1 MEEWV
6 WKRIFSFCI
15 IIFLF
20 RSRNVILSK
29 MCVSVYTVN
38 IMDQKILALPKK
50 FENILKRNQEL
61 SADVLGTVKEF
72 AEVLKKNELYFFE
85 EYTDHGIGHIESVL
99 ECACRIID
107 DKAMKELIPEDVAVL
122 VLAVVLHDI
131 GMHVG
136 FASFKRM
143 LEGEYDGVRMEELDK
158 KTWKELWEEFLV
170 DCKYF
175 SGYQREMIWGDP
187 HYDAGEPDLTDA
199 GRLTG
204 NDRKLIGEFIR
215 RYHPRIAH
223 EIAVAG
229 FWGNELVAFGQG
241 SVGEDMKKIAGIVAR
256 SHGIAVRDTFG
267 FLKGHYSGLEWKNPR
282 GIHVV
287 FLMAVLR
294 VADYLQM
301 DKSRASQVVLRLK
314 MFGSPYSLKEH
325 QAHLAVERVNFECE
339 DPECILVNCKPED
352 SQMYVK
358 LKRLVD
364 DIQYELDM
372 SWAVLGEVYGGKNK
386 LGLKY
391 RRICSDITEEA
402 QMERLKYVPQKISFR
417 FNDELSKL
425 LIAPLYGNHPTF
437 GVRELVQNATDACL
451 ERDKLEE
458 LAGNK
463 GYDPR
468 VKVSIDRNEEGI
480 PVFSIVDN
488 GKGMTIKEIVDYF
501 LTIGSS
507 FRASKEWK
515 KLSDEHRVYRNG
527 RFGIGVLAA
536 FLIGERISVR
546 TRSVKDE
553 CGYCFSAGLDDEFI
567 EVKKDGSMKEAGTEI
582 RIESCEERIEKLEET
597 EDSRDSRRRL
607 IKWNEWYINK
617 RPKVECFKYEKE
629 QIKRNLFYKKGLRE
643 LKHSCQEFGEINW
656 IPRIIFNVNK
666 GIKLVCNGIVITT
679 NSCNYKFKNRN
690 NRFGNLSI
698 NYLPNLCINDLYNIL
713 PLKIDRQDIAEYY
726 YEYPFEK
733 ELYIEVVK
741 DFIAQLLTLNIKNSN
756 FSQFNCFDHNSDNIS
771 NRLFFIFNKCGYT
784 LSFDFF
790 IRALQ
795 KKYQKLFVFYMEMF
809 PKNSE
814 IRDLVENN
822 CQDLLFVPWF
832 GSFFRR
838 GIENFFDYSDI
849 ICLFLGSFWV
859 SDKGMWKKI
868 VKILKNKSENALW
881 EKASEHEYLFIGKS
895 DFGEIYSEEKSWV
908 NTYLNKLRHNLNK
921 GEDMFWGF
929 EFDLEKIQVEE
940 YDKTLESILMK
951 YFGGDVIIPYD
962 LEERKKKFPLAFEEL
977 KDYIEYYIEWNWKGK
992 SI

>member
-1 MEEWV
+1 MPE
-6 WKRIFSFCI
+6 R
-15 IIFLF
+15 
-20 RSRNVILSK
+20 
-29 MCVSVYTVN
+29 CVSVYTMN
-38 IMDQKILALPKK
+38 IMDRKILVLPKK

-61 SADVLGTVKEF
+61 SADVLGTVNVF
-72 AEVLKKNELYFFE
+72 AEVLRKNELYFFE

-143 LEGEYDGVRMEELDK
+143 LEGGYDGIRMKELDK

-199 GRLTG
+199 GKLTG

-215 RYHPRIAH
+215 RHHPRIAH

-267 FLKGHYSGLEWKNPR
+267 YLKGHYSGLEWKNPR

-301 DKSRASQVVLRLK
+301 DKSRASQVALRLK

-515 KLSDEHRVYRNG
+515 KLSDEYRVYRNG

-567 EVKKDGSMKEAGTEI
+567 EVKKDDSIQEAGTEI
-582 RIESCEERIEKLEET
+582 WIESSEEKVGLLDGVARH
-597 EDSRDSRRRL
+597 SRGGVKQRP
-607 IKWNEWYINK
+607 IWYMWYIDK
-617 RPKVECFKYEKE
+617 RPRVEYFRFGKFQKGMDFFQEKE
-629 QIKRNLFYKKGLRE
+629 LRE
-643 LKHSCQEFGEINW
+643 LSHTCQGFGK
-656 IPRIIFNVNK
+656 IFWLPVNMFYVPDK
-666 GIKLVCNGIVITT
+666 TRLACNGIIITDH
-679 NSCNYKFKNRN
+679 SCNDKFK
-690 NRFGNLSI
+690 GV
-698 NYLPNLCINDLYNIL
+698 YLPYFNFTVKYLPDLHVNDLYNSI
-713 PLKIDRQDIAEYY
+713 PLKLDRMDVDRDD

-733 ELYIEVVK
+733 DLFKEVVK
-741 DFIAQLLTLNIKNSN
+741 DFIAQLLALDLAEYNLLR
-756 FSQFNCFDHNSDNIS
+756 FNRNATFWRRTVSVDECLYFV
-771 NRLFFIFNKCGYT
+771 CGEAGYT

-790 IRALQ
+790 LHALK
-795 KKYQKLFVFYMEMF
+795 KKYSKLFVF
-809 PKNSE
+809 
-814 IRDLVENN
+814 DLADNMWNENISMK
-822 CQDLLFVPWF
+822 
-832 GSFFRR
+832 SFFRGSHEPLLFISRCRTYGENNSSKNLYQNKFGVMCACLKGTDFNGERER
-838 GIENFFDYSDI
+838 GIEKFVNLSCPGTKVTKEQNLCY
-849 ICLFLGSFWV
+849 
-859 SDKGMWKKI
+859 
-868 VKILKNKSENALW
+868 
-881 EKASEHEYLFIGKS
+881 EYLFFGNPEYADSFVEAWDFVNVFLSKFSKKERKNGFSIVEYDLKQIHTEKFGGIL
-895 DFGEIYSEEKSWV
+895 DDLLRRYFGE
-908 NTYLNKLRHNLNK
+908 
-921 GEDMFWGF
+921 EDVM
-929 EFDLEKIQVEE
+929 
-940 YDKTLESILMK
+940 
-951 YFGGDVIIPYD
+951 IPYD
-962 LEERKKKFPLAFEEL
+962 LEDRKKKFPLAFEEL
-977 KDYIEYYIEWNWKGK
+977 GDYMKDYIGRGHRRGV
-992 SI
+992 

>member
-1 MEEWV
+1 MPE
-6 WKRIFSFCI
+6 R
-15 IIFLF
+15 
-20 RSRNVILSK
+20 
-29 MCVSVYTVN
+29 CVSVYTVN
-38 IMDQKILALPKK
+38 IMDQKILVLPKK

-107 DKAMKELIPEDVAVL
+107 DKAMKELIPEDFAVL

-143 LEGEYDGVRMEELDK
+143 LEGEYDGVRMKELDK

-199 GRLTG
+199 GKLTG

-215 RYHPRIAH
+215 RHHPRIAH

-267 FLKGHYSGLEWKNPR
+267 YLKGHYSGLEWKNPR

-391 RRICSDITEEA
+391 RRICSDIMEEA

-567 EVKKDGSMKEAGTEI
+567 EVKKDDSIQEAGTEI
-582 RIESCEERIEKLEET
+582 WIESCEERIKILNREYKFV
-597 EDSRDSRRRL
+597 R
-607 IKWNEWYINK
+607 WYEWYINK
-617 RPKVECFKYEKE
+617 RPKVEYFMYGIKQEREDVFKYM
-629 QIKRNLFYKKGLRE
+629 IFRE
-643 LKHSCQEFGEINW
+643 LKHSRPEFGKIMW
-656 IPRIIFNVNK
+656 SPIDMLATDK
-666 GIKLVCNGIVITT
+666 GVMLVCNGIVVTKY
-679 NSCNYKFKNRN
+679 SRKD
-690 NRFGNLSI
+690 RFGYDCRRDSNFLM
-698 NYLPNLCINDLYNIL
+698 NYMPDLHIDDVYNRL
-713 PLKIDRQDIAEYY
+713 PLKLDRLDIDRGDYV
-726 YEYPFEK
+726 YPFEK
-733 ELYIEVVK
+733 ELYVEVVK
-741 DFIAQLLTLNIKNSN
+741 DFVAQLLVLDTEGDFWTEFYRKQWNMEKFMTFGEKLYVVLGKE
-756 FSQFNCFDHNSDNIS
+756 
-771 NRLFFIFNKCGYT
+771 GYA
-784 LSFDFF
+784 LSLDFF
-790 IRALQ
+790 LCALR
-795 KKYQKLFVFYMEMF
+795 KKYSELFVFSMGMDEQNNNWNINVPGRESLLVIPRCTRSIQEGGRILVRGCRQGIKCSFMNIRIDYQWVRNRIR
-809 PKNSE
+809 KHIQSVCGDLE
-814 IRDLVENN
+814 IIEENDL
-822 CQDLLFVPWF
+822 QY
-832 GSFFRR
+832 GYSFFMNPLYGGRD
-838 GIENFFDYSDI
+838 GNIKEFMN
-849 ICLFLGSFWV
+849 
-859 SDKGMWKKI
+859 
-868 VKILKNKSENALW
+868 N
-881 EKASEHEYLFIGKS
+881 
-895 DFGEIYSEEKSWV
+895 
-908 NTYLNKLRHNLNK
+908 YLNKPDGSVDGSWFTAVLYDLSKMQINLCDGILNDLLRR
-921 GEDMFWGF
+921 
-929 EFDLEKIQVEE
+929 
-940 YDKTLESILMK
+940 
-951 YFGGDVIIPYD
+951 YFGEEDVMIPYD
-962 LEERKKKFPLAFEEL
+962 LEDRKKKFPLAFEEL
-977 KDYIEYYIEWNWKGK
+977 GDYMKDYIGRGHQRGG
-992 SI
+992 

>member
-1 MEEWV
+1 M
-6 WKRIFSFCI
+6 KGFFSFCI

-20 RSRNVILSK
+20 RIRNVILSK
-29 MCVSVYTVN
+29 MSVFVYTVN
-38 IMDQKILALPKK
+38 IMNQEILVLPKK

-61 SADVLGTVKEF
+61 YADVLGTVKEF

-85 EYTDHGIGHIESVL
+85 EYTDHGIGHIENVL

-107 DKAMKELIPEDVAVL
+107 DKAMDELMPEDVAVL

-136 FASFKRM
+136 FSGFKRM
-143 LEGEYDGVRMEELDK
+143 LDGEYDGMRMKELDK
-158 KTWKELWEEFLV
+158 KSWKELWEEFLV

-187 HYDAGEPDLTDA
+187 YYDAGEPDLRNA
-199 GRLTG
+199 GKLTG

-223 EIAVAG
+223 EIAMVG
-229 FWGNELVAFGQG
+229 FWGNELVEFGRG
-241 SVGEDMKKIAGIVAR
+241 CVDEDVKKIAGIVAR

-267 FLKGHYSGLEWKNPR
+267 YLQKHYSGLEWKKPR
-282 GIHVV
+282 GISVV

-301 DKSRASQVVLRLK
+301 DKSRTSHVVLKLK

-325 QAHLAVERVNFECE
+325 QAHLAVKRVNFECE

-358 LKRLVD
+358 LKRLID
-364 DIQYELDM
+364 DIQYELDV

-391 RRICSDITEEA
+391 RRICSDITEEV

-451 ERDKLEE
+451 ERDKQEE

-468 VKVSIDRNEEGI
+468 VKVSVDRNEEGI

-515 KLSDEHRVYRNG
+515 KLSGEHRVYRNG

-536 FLIGERISVR
+536 FLIGDRISVR

-567 EVKKDGSMKEAGTEI
+567 EVKKDETIREAGTEI
-582 RIESCEERIEKLEET
+582 WIESSEERIERLEE
-597 EDSRDSRRRL
+597 SRGLDL
-607 IKWNEWYINK
+607 IKWYEWYINK
-617 RPKVECFKYEKE
+617 RPKMEYFKFGKLLCGE
-629 QIKRNLFYKKGLRE
+629 QFFKQKILRK
-643 LKHSCQEFGEINW
+643 LKHSCDEFGDVYW
-656 IPRIIFNVNK
+656 SPVN
-666 GIKLVCNGIVITT
+666 ILDISSDSFLACNGIVISKDVMKSQFVLDNDADKT
-679 NSCNYKFKNRN
+679 F
-690 NRFGNLSI
+690 SI
-698 NYLPNLCINDLYNIL
+698 IRLPDLHVSDLYNNI
-713 PLKIDRQDIAEYY
+713 PLRLDREDIDNRDYK
-726 YEYPFEK
+726 YPFEN

-741 DFIAQLLTLNIKNSN
+741 DFIAQFLYLDHEDIFKFNEEIYITKNNYYKEEGLYIMS
-756 FSQFNCFDHNSDNIS
+756 C
-771 NRLFFIFNKCGYT
+771 KEGYT
-784 LSFDFF
+784 LNCNYFVRKLRAEYDRLFVIAIEEMDAWNHAGLLDEIMDNRILYIPRYQDIRYGELDGIFLENKPEIKF
-790 IRALQ
+790 IFSNMKGMPDYNIDEVIAEDGNWPYGFQCRRLGH
-795 KKYQKLFVFYMEMF
+795 KGRRCLISYGMYNKSIEKEIRILGKEFEDKLFQAGYETAFTIVEYDWVTY
-809 PKNSE
+809 KVGDVDKVWN
-814 IRDLVENN
+814 DL
-822 CQDLLFVPWF
+822 FKRYF
-832 GSFFRR
+832 G
-838 GIENFFDYSDI
+838 
-849 ICLFLGSFWV
+849 
-859 SDKGMWKKI
+859 
-868 VKILKNKSENALW
+868 ENA
-881 EKASEHEYLFIGKS
+881 I
-895 DFGEIYSEEKSWV
+895 V
-908 NTYLNKLRHNLNK
+908 
-921 GEDMFWGF
+921 
-929 EFDLEKIQVEE
+929 
-940 YDKTLESILMK
+940 
-951 YFGGDVIIPYD
+951 PYD
-962 LEERKKKFPLAFEEL
+962 LEERKRRFPLAFEEL
-977 KDYIEYYIEWNWKGK
+977 KDYIKDYTKK
-992 SI
+992 

>member
-1 MEEWV
+1 MVGFCVGLEVEEWI

-20 RSRNVILSK
+20 RSRNVILAE

-38 IMDQKILALPKK
+38 IMDLKILVLPRK
-50 FENILKRNQEL
+50 FEDILKRNQEL
-61 SADVLGTVKEF
+61 YADVLGTVKEF

-85 EYTDHGIGHIESVL
+85 EYTDHGIGHIENVL

-107 DKAMKELIPEDVAVL
+107 DKAMDELMPEDVAVL

-136 FASFKRM
+136 FAGFKRM
-143 LEGEYDGVRMEELDK
+143 LDGEYDGMRMKELDK
-158 KTWKELWEEFLV
+158 KSWKELWEEFLV

-187 HYDAGEPDLTDA
+187 YYDAGEPDLRNA
-199 GRLTG
+199 GKLTG

-223 EIAVAG
+223 EIAMVG
-229 FWGNELVAFGQG
+229 FWGNELVEFGRG
-241 SVGEDMKKIAGIVAR
+241 CVDEDVKKIAGIVAR
-256 SHGIAVRDTFG
+256 SHGIAVRDTFEY
-267 FLKGHYSGLEWKNPR
+267 LQKHYSGLEWKKPR
-282 GIHVV
+282 GISVV

-301 DKSRASQVVLRLK
+301 DKSRTSHVVLKLK

-325 QAHLAVERVNFECE
+325 QAHLAVKRVNFECE

-358 LKRLVD
+358 LKRLID
-364 DIQYELDM
+364 DIQYELDV

-391 RRICSDITEEA
+391 RRICSDITEEV
-402 QMERLKYVPQKISFR
+402 QIERLKYVPQKISFR

-451 ERDKLEE
+451 ERDKQEE

-468 VKVSIDRNEEGI
+468 VKVSVDRNEEGI

-515 KLSDEHRVYRNG
+515 KLSGEHRVYRNG

-536 FLIGERISVR
+536 FLIGDRISVR

-567 EVKKDGSMKEAGTEI
+567 EVKKDDSIKGAGTEI
-582 RIESCEERIEKLEET
+582 RIESCEERVE
-597 EDSRDSRRRL
+597 RL
-607 IKWNEWYINK
+607 NREYSPVKWYRWYINK
-617 RPKVECFKYEKE
+617 RPKVEYFMYGIRQESE
-629 QIKRNLFYKKGLRE
+629 NFFEHMRFRE
-643 LKHSCQEFGEINW
+643 LKHSCKKFDKICW
-656 IPRIIFNVNK
+656 LPRTIFDADY
-666 GIKLVCNGIVITT
+666 GIKLACNGIIVATK
-679 NSCNYKFKNRN
+679 SCNYKFKCSR
-690 NRFGNLSI
+690 NRFDNLSI
-698 NYLPNLCINDLYNIL
+698 NYLPDLYIHDLYNSL
-713 PLKIDRQDIAEYY
+713 PLKIDRQDIADSS

-733 ELYIEVVK
+733 ELYMEVVK
-741 DFIAQLLTLNIKNSN
+741 DFIAQLLTLNINNSTISQLCCFRYNSN
-756 FSQFNCFDHNSDNIS
+756 DINK
-771 NRLFFIFNKCGYT
+771 RLFFIFNTCGYI
-784 LSFDFF
+784 LNFDFF

-795 KKYQKLFVFYMEMF
+795 KKYQKLFVFPYMKMLPE
-809 PKNSE
+809 NIE
-814 IRDLVENN
+814 IPNLIDND
-822 CQDLLFVPWF
+822 CQDTLFVPWF
-832 GSFFRR
+832 DERYGEE
-838 GIENFFDYSDI
+838 IENILDYSDI
-849 ICLFLGSFWV
+849 ICLFLGGYWV
-859 SDKGMWKKI
+859 DNKKTWKKI
-868 VKILKNKSENALW
+868 SKIWKYKNEEMLWDKNLK
-881 EKASEHEYLFIGKS
+881 HEYLFIGKS
-895 DFGEIYSEEKSWV
+895 ELEEIYNQEKTWV
-908 NTYLNKLRHNLNK
+908 DTYLNKLGYHSNREK
-921 GEDMFWGF
+921 EKFFGF
-929 EFDLEKIQVEE
+929 EFNLEKIQVEE
-940 YDKTLESILMK
+940 YNETLKNLLLR
-951 YFGGDVIIPYD
+951 YFGEDDVMIPYD
-962 LEERKKKFPLAFEEL
+962 LEDRKKKFPLAFKEL
-977 KDYIEYYIEWNWKGK
+977 GDYMKG
-992 SI
+992 